1 MSLTTPLLM
10 FSLDQDFVSRRTR
23 DSTIIRGETIIK
35 IRYRWYVHGK
45 AVAVT
50 QKGSVYDALQ
60 SAAFFLAITWHI
72 LFTAPDIL
80 RGLNKRVIKNTHKLV
95 SSASLHRTKGDSVVC
110 HWTSKSEAK
119 LVMGPKEVTPHHLEG
134 KTFIRQF

>member
-35 IRYRWYVHGK
+35 IRYRRYVHGK

-50 QKGSVYDALQ
+50 QKGSVYDGLQ
-60 SAAFFLAITWHI
+60 SAAFFLAITWHL

-80 RGLNKRVIKNTHKLV
+80 TGLNKHVIKNTHKLI
-95 SSASLHRTKGDSVVC
+95 SSDSLHRTVVC
-110 HWTSKSEAK
+110 HWTSKPEAK
-119 LVMGPKEVTPHHLEG
+119 LVMELK
-134 KTFIRQF
+134 K